1 MIELKV
7 DKFENGKVVFH
18 IERQDIEDYIRLK
31 KCAKQIKLDNGKIYL
46 LQSAGYPEIN
56 NKKFF
61 VRGVMSNYDENCITT
76 SLNNYL
82 NIFECIKKYN
92 NEFC

>member
-7 DKFENGKVVFH
+7 DKFADGIVIFH
-18 IERQDIEDYIRLK
+18 IEKQDVEDYNRLK
-31 KCAKQIKLDNGKIYL
+31 FAKQIKLDSGDFYY
-46 LQSAGYPEIN
+46 LQSAGYPEID

-61 VRGVMSNYDENCITT
+61 VRGRSSSFDESCIAT